1 MNTSDKPID
10 IVGPNYYNIAIPVA
24 NYGAFQELIQR
35 GANLWPDAP
44 PAIKEFA
51 DLVTSGRVMQ
61 DYRKQDTSKKILP
74 SIKNSYRHNLA
85 TNVCA
90 DCGYPSGAHYLPG
103 LLCPPSPV

>member
-51 DLVTSGRVMQ
+51 DLVTSGRVMP
-61 DYRKQDTSKKILP
+61 DYHKQDTSKKAVLSQQMKTYLDP
-74 SIKNSYRHNLA
+74 LN
-85 TNVCA
+85 
-90 DCGYPSGAHYLPG
+90 YPHPD
-103 LLCPPSPV
+103 PPDSHPV